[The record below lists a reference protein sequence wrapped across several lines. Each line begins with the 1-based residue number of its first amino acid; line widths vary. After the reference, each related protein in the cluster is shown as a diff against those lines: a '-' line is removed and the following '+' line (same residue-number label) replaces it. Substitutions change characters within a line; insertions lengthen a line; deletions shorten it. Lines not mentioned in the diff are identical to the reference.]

1 MELSVSNWGMMAARI
16 AELEA
21 RLAMAEARIA
31 ELERRT
37 HPAWPLGP
45 TPVEFKYG
53 DPPEPPAIAGPR

>member
-1 MELSVSNWGMMAARI
+1 MAQRL

-37 HPAWPLGP
+37 HPAWPLNP
-45 TPVEFKYG
+45 AWPTTPVEFKVG
-53 DPPEPPAIAGPR
+53 AP

>member
-1 MELSVSNWGMMAARI
+1 VIAMAQRL

-53 DPPEPPAIAGPR
+53 DSPEPPAIAGPR